1 LRRLFKSNTLT
12 AVDFSWDERKAVS
25 NLKKHGVSFDEA
37 ATVFADPL
45 ALAIDDAVD
54 PERTLL
60 LGMSNRQRLLL
71 VVHVEIHDSTI
82 RIISA
87 RRATS
92 HERRRYEEEGH

>member
-1 LRRLFKSNTLT
+1 M
-12 AVDFSWDERKAVS
+12 DFSWNQRKAAA
-25 NLKKHGVSFDEA
+25 NLKKHGVSFGEA

-54 PERTLL
+54 PGRTLL
-60 LGMSNRQRLLL
+60 LGMSERQRVLL
-71 VVHVEIHDSTI
+71 VVHAELDESTI